1 MPGALRLLRHTS
13 HLGNSLSR
21 DELAIVLCL
30 WAYPPMVVCVLL
42 VSDDLAVDSVVSG
55 VLDGRLGC
63 FIWLLV
69 EKSNSIFASLIVSHI
84 WQLNVKVEIKICVII
99 SRCLSFQ
106 GLHLDFLR
114 KYTHGLHFA
123 FLNELYLVH
132 PAEESTHSRSKAGL

>member
-13 HLGNSLSR
+13 HLGNSFSR
-21 DELAIVLCL
+21 DELAVVLCF
-30 WAYPPMVVCVLL
+30 WADPPMVVCVLL

-55 VLDGRLGC
+55 VLDGRLGR

-99 SRCLSFQ
+99 SRCLSLQ
-106 GLHLDFLR
+106 CLHLDFLR
-114 KYTHGLHFA
+114 K
-123 FLNELYLVH
+123 
-132 PAEESTHSRSKAGL
+132 